1 MNDMTAPRAQF
12 THMKDGTGEDWQ
24 IIAKSF
30 GDLQRPVRSHHDA
43 PAPAGR

>member
-24 IIAKSF
+24 IIAKS
-30 GDLQRPVRSHHDA
+30 QHHIHL
-43 PAPAGR
+43 